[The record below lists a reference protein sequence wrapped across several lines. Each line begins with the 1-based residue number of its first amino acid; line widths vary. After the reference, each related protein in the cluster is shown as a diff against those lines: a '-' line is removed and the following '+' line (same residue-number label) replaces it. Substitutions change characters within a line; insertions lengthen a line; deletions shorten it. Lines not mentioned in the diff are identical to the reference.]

1 MKKTSYSTKTFNF
14 LYIIFITIVII
25 TFGVFFYIFF
35 GGGGWGGGVASDYTV
50 TLRRVKIKVVSGGLF
65 VNMLN

>member
-25 TFGVFFYIFF
+25 TFGVFFTFF
-35 GGGGWGGGVASDYTV
+35 WGGGWGGGVASDYTV